1 MKKSSSTIMVNSE
14 SIWVAHTEN
23 VGIHFRDDA
32 LLLQL
37 PASCLLRSLPPFPL
51 TEAVNSNEIAR
62 CTAPPRS
69 SQITNE
75 MSSRYLARGIRIGRD
90 VRAGSALV
98 PGPLRK
104 TLHVANQSATILL
117 KIRKE

>member
-1 MKKSSSTIMVNSE
+1 MVNSE
-14 SIWVAHTEN
+14 SIWVAHREN

-37 PASCLLRSLPPFPL
+37 PASCLRSLAPFPL

-62 CTAPPRS
+62 CTAPRS

-75 MSSRYLARGIRIGRD
+75 MSSRYLARGIRIGWD